1 MTREEKTR
9 IEEEVEEGTCEFMH
23 VHEAIVEKVERV
35 MPDEQELLD
44 LSEFFKIFGD
54 AGRIKIL
61 CALVDNELC
70 VNDMVE
76 LLNMSQSAV
85 SHQLR
90 LLRQNDAVKFRKDGK
105 TVYYSLDD
113 EHVSVLLK
121 KGIEHIKHKNGYE
134 EE

>member
-1 MTREEKTR
+1 MIK
-9 IEEEVEEGTCEFMH
+9 INDEVCSDI
-23 VHEAIVEKVERV
+23 A
-35 MPDEQELLD
+35 D
-44 LSEFFKIFGD
+44 FFKIFGD

-70 VNDMVE
+70 VNDI
-76 LLNMSQSAV
+76 
-85 SHQLR
+85 
-90 LLRQNDAVKFRKDGK
+90 VKFRKDGK

-113 EHVSVLLK
+113 EHVSILLK

>member
-1 MTREEKTR
+1 MIK
-9 IEEEVEEGTCEFMH
+9 INDEVCSDI
-23 VHEAIVEKVERV
+23 A
-35 MPDEQELLD
+35 D
-44 LSEFFKIFGD
+44 FFKIFG
-54 AGRIKIL
+54 
-61 CALVDNELC
+61 
-70 VNDMVE
+70 

-113 EHVSVLLK
+113 EHVSILLK

>member
-1 MTREEKTR
+1 MIK
-9 IEEEVEEGTCEFMH
+9 INDEVCSDIADF
-23 VHEAIVEKVERV
+23 V
-35 MPDEQELLD
+35 
-44 LSEFFKIFGD
+44 KIFGD

-113 EHVSVLLK
+113 EHVSILLK